1 MVIIFLSRQPMPSL
15 SFGKSTM
22 MLRCQLDGKLN
33 KHYTLHHQYKCKAST
48 SVRSTRHVDRG
59 NGSATR
65 CEGCEGK
72 IKKLDVSI
80 SISPCLPKSI
90 LQMYCYIKSETVE
103 NPFKVSHVSHKLPDY
118 ASRERVRAGSLNRSH
133 LIEREIGEKW
143 CPPFKLGL
151 RYSFTRQPRGSRTSA
166 PPHLDPYSAVHS
178 EFRLRH
184 FRYRYLP
191 LSLYLAR
198 GSLISGGLERLFPP
212 RGKSKTNSNHSLGP
226 RHMLSLAGG

>member
-1 MVIIFLSRQPMPSL
+1 MVIVFLSREPMPSL

-22 MLRCQLDGKLN
+22 VLRCQLDGKLK
-33 KHYTLHHQYKCKAST
+33 KHSTLHHQYKCKAST

-103 NPFKVSHVSHKLPDY
+103 NPFRVSHVSHKLPDY
-118 ASRERVRAGSLNRSH
+118 ASRERESPSRFAKQKSSHRKRDWGEMVPPIQVGASVQLYKAAAGIPNKCAATSRPLLGSPLRIQVTSFP
-133 LIEREIGEKW
+133 IQISA
-143 CPPFKLGL
+143 PFAL
-151 RYSFTRQPRGSRTSA
+151 SRTWES
-166 PPHLDPYSAVHS
+166 
-178 EFRLRH
+178 H
-184 FRYRYLP
+184 FRWTRAS
-191 LSLYLAR
+191 LS
-198 GSLISGGLERLFPP
+198 SP
-212 RGKSKTNSNHSLGP
+212 R
-226 RHMLSLAGG
+226 